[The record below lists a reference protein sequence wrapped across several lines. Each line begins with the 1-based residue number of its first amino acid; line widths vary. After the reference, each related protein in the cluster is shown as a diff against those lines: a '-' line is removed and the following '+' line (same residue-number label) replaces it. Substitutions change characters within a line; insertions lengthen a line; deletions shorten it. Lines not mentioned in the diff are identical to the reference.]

1 MELKRATSELN
12 ELNKPIQHD
21 EEAFMTT
28 QNQDG
33 LMVDLDESEAE
44 FEHEEPKKTQ
54 TKNKQRTPDE
64 QFRLLN
70 IFFKD
75 MAKESLLTP
84 REEIEISAKI
94 KNCEARAEKIKTLIS
109 NISNGIDTSN
119 GEANGIGTGNGRNGN
134 HSKLRPNAKK
144 SQYHN
149 YQIERSKE
157 LKRVERLNALMKVYS
172 ERSGRLKERFI
183 KANLK
188 LVVSIA
194 KKHVNR
200 GLPLLDLIQEGSIGL
215 IRALEKFDHTLGYRF
230 STYASWWIN
239 QTIVRALQEKTR
251 TIKIPVY
258 IFEQSGK
265 VHRAISKLHKELG
278 RKPLPEEI
286 AEGAG
291 VSLEVVEQ
299 ILEGKN
305 DVLSLD
311 SAINDGDQT
320 PSEEKLTL
328 FELISDDSSFA
339 PDFAIAKS
347 TSKQKIREVLSLL
360 SPREEEIIRMRFG
373 IEHTNP
379 YTLDEIGKKFDLTR
393 ERIRQLEKGALKKLA
408 SSETREIL
416 RSFLE

>member
-1 MELKRATSELN
+1 
-12 ELNKPIQHD
+12 NKDRQW
-21 EEAFMTT
+21 
-28 QNQDG
+28 
-33 LMVDLDESEAE
+33 
-44 FEHEEPKKTQ
+44 
-54 TKNKQRTPDE
+54 TPDE

-94 KNCEARAEKIKTLIS
+94 KNCEARAKKIKALI
-109 NISNGIDTSN
+109 NEISNGTD
-119 GEANGIGTGNGRNGN
+119 TGNGKTKGRDKGNGKNGN
-134 HSKLRPNAKK
+134 HPKPQLNSKKAQHHK
-144 SQYHN
+144 
-149 YQIERSKE
+149 YQNGMSKE
-157 LKRVERLNALMKVYS
+157 LKQVERLNTLMKVYS
-172 ERSGRLKERFI
+172 ERADRLRERFI

-265 VHRAISKLHKELG
+265 VHRAISKLHKELD
-278 RKPLPEEI
+278 RKPLPDEI
-286 AEGAG
+286 AEEAG

-311 SAINDGDQT
+311 SAINEGEQNY
-320 PSEEKLTL
+320 SEEKLTL
-328 FELISDDSSFA
+328 FELISDDNSFT

-360 SPREEEIIRMRFG
+360 TPREEEIIRMRFG

-379 YTLDEIGKKFDLTR
+379 YTLDEIGRKFDLTR

-416 RSFLE
+416 KSFLD

>member
-1 MELKRATSELN
+1 M
-12 ELNKPIQHD
+12 I
-21 EEAFMTT
+21 T
-28 QNQDG
+28 QNPDG
-33 LMVDLDESEAE
+33 LVVNVDESEAE
-44 FEHEEPKKTQ
+44 FEYEGLQITQ
-54 TKNKQRTPDE
+54 NKNQNKQWTPDE

-84 REEIEISAKI
+84 WEELEISAKI
-94 KNCEARAEKIKTLIS
+94 KNCEARAQRIKALI
-109 NISNGIDTSN
+109 NEISNGTNKDSGKTK
-119 GEANGIGTGNGRNGN
+119 EKDKGNGRNGN
-134 HSKLRPNAKK
+134 HPKFQPNPKK
-144 SQYHN
+144 ARYHR
-149 YQIERSKE
+149 YQNGISNEPKQ
-157 LKRVERLNALMKVYS
+157 VEMLSALMKVYS
-172 ERSGRLKERFI
+172 ERANRLRERFI

-265 VHRAISKLHKELG
+265 VHRAISKLHKELD

-286 AEGAG
+286 AEEAG

-299 ILEGKN
+299 ILDGKN

-311 SAINDGDQT
+311 SAINDGEQN

-328 FELISDDSSFA
+328 FELISDDNSFT
-339 PDFAIAKS
+339 PDFALVKS

-360 SPREEEIIRMRFG
+360 TPREEEIIRMRFG
-373 IEHTNP
+373 IEYTNP
-379 YTLDEIGKKFDLTR
+379 YTLDEIGRKFDLTR

-408 SSETREIL
+408 SSETKEIL
-416 RSFLE
+416 RSFLD